1 MRFLT
6 LGEAI
11 GEDPN
16 TTEEAFGGM
25 LAPDEFVGADG
36 SSDIVEA
43 RRRERRRLAAVALYR
58 LCAHESTTSR
68 IFSPSAVYFLCS
80 VLQENHLAQMQGR
93 GGLPQ
98 AKDERELFHL
108 SSQAAMK
115 ALDKIARHPELQ
127 PSARRDV
134 AGALM
139 QLDALEDVIS
149 LVERPCDVNRGTKSG
164 AFDYPHDLETSLA
177 AVTLLASVLPKMNGV
192 DAIPDEE
199 QLEVEAVR
207 AVRNSVVDGKVL
219 LRLAHQESH
228 RLIRILLLSGEVVDG
243 GNFRYP
249 RLLTET
255 CFTLARIASTTRTA
269 HAVFRAGAVRALAI
283 VIPSAPRLPAEYRQ
297 PRFEGNDYRP
307 EGAEIAGIS
316 SADTK
321 TLRSMPAAMMTLL
334 AALARSR
341 EAVNDQCAHGFLERA
356 IERFFSTTSD
366 PEQDMKMWG
375 KLRSSFR
382 LASGGK
388 NVKGYGSCNEVLVRS
403 GVIAR
408 LMSMMAPHN
417 RQHRRIRLHAMVAL
431 VAMMHDSIMTIPIVM
446 RDNVALKMCLKVAVN
461 MHDTEAIRRQALL
474 IIRSAVQATQEA
486 SIILRLKKLAS

>member
-1 MRFLT
+1 M
-6 LGEAI
+6 
-11 GEDPN
+11 
-16 TTEEAFGGM
+16 
-25 LAPDEFVGADG
+25 
-36 SSDIVEA
+36 EA

-207 AVRNSVVDGKVL
+207 AVRNSVVMEKCCFGCTPGVQADPHPSSPRGRRWRQLSIPKTAHGDVL
-219 LRLAHQESH
+219 
-228 RLIRILLLSGEVVDG
+228 
-243 GNFRYP
+243 P
-249 RLLTET
+249 
-255 CFTLARIASTTRTA
+255 ARIASTTRTA

-283 VIPSAPRLPAEYRQ
+283 VIRVLHDFRGVSP
-297 PRFEGNDYRP
+297 
-307 EGAEIAGIS
+307 
-316 SADTK
+316 T
-321 TLRSMPAAMMTLL
+321 TL
-334 AALARSR
+334 
-341 EAVNDQCAHGFLERA
+341 
-356 IERFFSTTSD
+356 
-366 PEQDMKMWG
+366 
-375 KLRSSFR
+375 
-382 LASGGK
+382 
-388 NVKGYGSCNEVLVRS
+388 
-403 GVIAR
+403 
-408 LMSMMAPHN
+408 
-417 RQHRRIRLHAMVAL
+417 
-431 VAMMHDSIMTIPIVM
+431 
-446 RDNVALKMCLKVAVN
+446 
-461 MHDTEAIRRQALL
+461 
-474 IIRSAVQATQEA
+474 
-486 SIILRLKKLAS
+486 

>member
-1 MRFLT
+1 
-6 LGEAI
+6 
-11 GEDPN
+11 
-16 TTEEAFGGM
+16 
-25 LAPDEFVGADG
+25 
-36 SSDIVEA
+36 
-43 RRRERRRLAAVALYR
+43 
-58 LCAHESTTSR
+58 
-68 IFSPSAVYFLCS
+68 
-80 VLQENHLAQMQGR
+80 
-93 GGLPQ
+93 
-98 AKDERELFHL
+98 
-108 SSQAAMK
+108 MK

-283 VIPSAPRLPAEYRQ
+283 VIRVLHDFPRSIANHALKETTID
-297 PRFEGNDYRP
+297 PRVQ
-307 EGAEIAGIS
+307 
-316 SADTK
+316 K
-321 TLRSMPAAMMTLL
+321 LL
-334 AALARSR
+334 ASPLRTQDSQVYACSYDDIARS
-341 EAVNDQCAHGFLERA
+341 A
-356 IERFFSTTSD
+356 ST
-366 PEQDMKMWG
+366 
-375 KLRSSFR
+375 
-382 LASGGK
+382 
-388 NVKGYGSCNEVLVRS
+388 
-403 GVIAR
+403 
-408 LMSMMAPHN
+408 
-417 RQHRRIRLHAMVAL
+417 
-431 VAMMHDSIMTIPIVM
+431 
-446 RDNVALKMCLKVAVN
+446 
-461 MHDTEAIRRQALL
+461 
-474 IIRSAVQATQEA
+474 
-486 SIILRLKKLAS
+486 